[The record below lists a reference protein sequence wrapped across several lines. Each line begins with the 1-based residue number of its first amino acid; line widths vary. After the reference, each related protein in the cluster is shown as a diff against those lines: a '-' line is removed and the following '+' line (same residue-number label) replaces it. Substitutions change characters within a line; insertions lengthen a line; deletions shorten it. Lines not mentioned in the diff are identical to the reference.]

1 MLVEQLALAYKCH
14 NTIGNSLDLKEM
26 IGEVITTFVS
36 ETYAVYGEFLLLKDD
51 KTYEKIFTFGKA
63 SNFEFSKY
71 KNYSNQLS
79 LIIDD
84 EKNLKVLKFNLDN
97 GLLFLVSKNNGVDC
111 SFFVSMFENL
121 FPKLNISINSCIN
134 YQKLQEKNDLLKM
147 QKDELIK
154 ANKTKDDFL
163 ANMSHELKTPL
174 NAITVISSIMSK
186 NKDNKLDDV
195 QLKNMKIIKKCSEDL
210 LVLINDILDIS
221 KIEAGLLQINIEKID
236 IKNVMLELSETLDEV
251 VEQKGIEFKKEIIG
265 EDFTLISDE
274 KRISQIV
281 KNFLSNAIKF
291 TTLGSVTL
299 KLEEFKNHFK
309 IDVIDTGIGISEENL
324 QNIFNRFKQVDDS
337 RTRKYGGTGLG
348 LAISKELALML
359 NCDIKATSELG
370 KGSIFSILIPKSFEK
385 EHPNSC
391 LIVNDTNVINIP
403 NSSVDS
409 KKTTDEKTEIFILNS
424 NSVLQFKISVG
435 LKKFGFLVHPFFDS
449 VDFIREITQF
459 EGKKAILIVDKNV
472 SNLEYI
478 IEKSKEKNVKILLI
492 GEANNSYNGVI
503 NFDEKLD
510 ISILI
515 ENLKDSLIKEVSLN
529 E

>member
-26 IGEVITTFVS
+26 ISEVLTTFVS
-36 ETYAVYGEFLLLKDD
+36 ETYAIYGEFLLLKDD
-51 KTYEKIFTFGKA
+51 RNYEKVYGFGKIG
-63 SNFEFSKY
+63 NFDFSKY
-71 KNYSNQLS
+71 ENYKEQLNF
-79 LIIDD
+79 IIDED
-84 EKNLKVLKFNLDN
+84 KNLKVLKFSLDN
-97 GLLFLVSKNNGVDC
+97 GLLFLVSKNLSVDNN
-111 SFFVSMFENL
+111 FFISMFENL

-134 YQKLQEKNDLLKM
+134 HQKLQEKNDLLKM

-186 NKDNKLDDV
+186 NKDNKLDDI

-236 IKNVMLELSETLDEV
+236 IKNVMVELCETLDEV
-251 VEQKGIEFKKEIIG
+251 VEQKNIEFKKEIIG
-265 EDFTLISDE
+265 ENFTLLSDE
-274 KRISQIV
+274 KRVSQIV

-291 TTLGSVTL
+291 TTVGSVTL
-299 KLEEFKNHFK
+299 RLEEFQNHFQ
-309 IDVIDTGIGISEENL
+309 IDVIDTGIGISEDNL

-359 NCDIKATSELG
+359 NCDIRATSQLG
-370 KGSIFSILIPKSFEK
+370 KGSVFSILIPKFFEK

-391 LIVNDTNVINIP
+391 LLIND
-403 NSSVDS
+403 SSIKNKSENTKVS
-409 KKTTDEKTEIFILNS
+409 DEKAEIFILNS
-424 NSVLQFKISVG
+424 NSILQFKISVG
-435 LKKFGFLVHPFFDS
+435 LKKYGYLVHPFFDS
-449 VDFIREITQF
+449 VDFVREITLL
-459 EGKKAILIVDKNV
+459 EDKKAILIVDKNV
-472 SNLEYI
+472 PNIDYI
-478 IEKSKEKNVKILLI
+478 IEKSMEKDIKVLLI
-492 GEANNSYNGVI
+492 GEIERNYNHVI
-503 NFDEKLD
+503 NFDEKLE

-515 ENLKDSLIKEVSLN
+515 EKLKDFLI
-529 E
+529 